1 MERLTGNII
10 LSSHLASNPYTIQEF
25 LTDLYNGAFENTV
38 KGRALTDADKMLQQ
52 FIVDVSASSLKDA
65 GGGALR
71 MLTDAAYMPS
81 VEEIAAYGLDETG
94 LINKYLDQFRQVE
107 QERGPGYV
115 AQQMALNEFGYGY
128 GFVRKVNTGEIDN
141 SKVYLQDM
149 ALKAQRLLNSKIAGA
164 TGDTKIHYQSLLM
177 KLNKSL
183 KDSK

>member
-1 MERLTGNII
+1 
-10 LSSHLASNPYTIQEF
+10 
-25 LTDLYNGAFENTV
+25 
-38 KGRALTDADKMLQQ
+38 
-52 FIVDVSASSLKDA
+52 
-65 GGGALR
+65 

-149 ALKAQRLLNSKIAGA
+149 ALKGSTTFEFQDCRCDRRYENSLSIVV
-164 TGDTKIHYQSLLM
+164 DEVE
-177 KLNKSL
+177 
-183 KDSK
+183 